1 MEAIAYESLVA
12 MDRARLV
19 GINHVALEVGDLDA
33 ALEFYGRWLDF
44 ELRGRVRGMA
54 FLDAGDQFLALS
66 EGRSQGPDGDRHF
79 GLVVDDRDAVRA
91 TLAAAGIAAE
101 LGGGLR
107 VRDPWGNVVEVV
119 DYREIQFT
127 KAPGVLAGMGLAGLE
142 KTETARRELAEKGF
156 TETTPGSRPP

>member
-1 MEAIAYESLVA
+1 ME
-12 MDRARLV
+12 RARLV

-66 EGRSQGPDGDRHF
+66 EGRSQGPDDDRHF
-79 GLVVDDRDAVRA
+79 GLVVDDREAVRA
-91 TLAAAGIAAE
+91 ALAAAGIE
-101 LGGGLR
+101 SEPGRGLQ

-119 DYREIQFT
+119 DYREVQFT
-127 KAPGVLAGMGLAGLE
+127 KAPGVLAGMGLEGLE
-142 KTETARRELAEKGF
+142 KTADAQRELDEKGL
-156 TETTPGSRPP
+156 GG

>member
-1 MEAIAYESLVA
+1 VA
-12 MDRARLV
+12 VERARLV

-54 FLDAGDQFLALS
+54 FLDAGDRFLALA
-66 EGRSQGPDGDRHF
+66 EGRTQGPDNGRHF

-91 TLAAAGIAAE
+91 ALAAAGIAPE
-101 LGGGLR
+101 PGRGLL

-127 KAPGVLAGMGLAGLE
+127 KDPEVLAGMGLAGLE
-142 KTETARRELAEKGF
+142 KTEAARRELAEKGLIRPR
-156 TETTPGSRPP
+156 PGSPPP

>member
-1 MEAIAYESLVA
+1 MAG
-12 MDRARLV
+12 ARLV

-44 ELRGRVRGMA
+44 ELRGRVTGMA

-66 EGRSQGPDGDRHF
+66 EGRSQQPDADRHF

-91 TLAAAGIAAE
+91 ALAAAGIE
-101 LGGGLR
+101 PERGRGLL
-107 VRDPWGNVVEVV
+107 VRDPWGNLVEVV

-127 KAPGVLAGMGLAGLE
+127 KAPGVLAGMGLGTLG
-142 KTETARRELAEKGF
+142 KTDAARRELAEKGLA
-156 TETTPGSRPP
+156 